1 MADLVRTI
9 FSDDEQ
15 GVEPNDDSQD
25 EDAFEV
31 AFDSQFTN
39 TNSKADLVQVRNKIK
54 DLVTDDSQKRT
65 KTTSLSEKVDR
76 LLKKKGIS
84 ASAPAPSSHS

>member
-9 FSDDEQ
+9 FSDEEVP
-15 GVEPNDDSQD
+15 VEGEDASQD
-25 EDAFEV
+25 DDAFEV

-39 TNSKADLVQVRNKIK
+39 TNKKGDLVEVRNRIK
-54 DLVTDDSQKRT
+54 DLVTDDSHNRT

-76 LLKKKGIS
+76 LLKKKGR
-84 ASAPAPSSHS
+84 AAGTPAPSNRS